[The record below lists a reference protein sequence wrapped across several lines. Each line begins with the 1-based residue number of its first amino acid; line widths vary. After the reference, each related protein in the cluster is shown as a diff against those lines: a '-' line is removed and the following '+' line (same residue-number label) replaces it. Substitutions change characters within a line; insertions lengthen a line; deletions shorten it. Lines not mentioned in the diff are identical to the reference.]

1 VRERKLVD
9 VLVVVLLKTRRAL
22 ELDATVAEQDASVAH
37 GLERRPWN
45 MTGTDVAQDVEIA
58 AGTDWRSGLLG
69 TFGHSSRYSRF
80 GGARE
85 LKEVLWL
92 RY

>member
-1 VRERKLVD
+1 
-9 VLVVVLLKTRRAL
+9 
-22 ELDATVAEQDASVAH
+22 
-37 GLERRPWN
+37 

-80 GGARE
+80 GGARQ

-92 RY
+92 RH